1 MFGYSK
7 EAVRVKVK
15 KCEGKLQ
22 PELRKFSVDP
32 QITSLEVLQS
42 ILVKAFD
49 IKSDFTL
56 SYRSIDEYGQE
67 IYLPLLSD
75 WDLDAAFL
83 KSHNIAVNQRS
94 EPCVQLKVD
103 MKPFAEASE
112 DWEPPSVNP
121 IVPTPIT
128 ICKEQ
133 PSVAPAHHQTEKQ
146 EIQTGLQGIIMNQVE
161 KTFNMVS
168 RALNLYDDP
177 NTPPRQPLCDIE
189 FRTFLDAVGQIN
201 NPTKLREVIY
211 CGGIEPSLRKV
222 VWKHILNVYPEGMT
236 GKERMDYIRRKANE
250 YYALRTRWKDCIHR
264 GKVNADL
271 AYVTGMVRKDVL
283 RTDRHHNFY
292 AGSDDNQNI
301 ASLFNILTTYALNH
315 PSVSYCQGMSDLAS
329 PLLVT
334 MGDEAHAYIC
344 LCALMTRL
352 YPNFLLDGEAMTLKF
367 SHLTES
373 LQVYD
378 PDFYNYLKSQQA
390 DDLLFCYRWLLLEMK
405 REFAFDDALR
415 MLEVLWASLPHRL
428 PVVDLS
434 LKEKEFNPTIEIDD
448 DDPPPLSPLIKA
460 PRENAYTKVCAMRRQ
475 SSSFSLANV
484 KAPKLA
490 TCKPMNHSLDEN
502 ATRKSLANTS
512 LKHSKE
518 FQSLDDAALRVQN
531 QKNDIQD
538 NGVDVTKES
547 IFSVKEPKLMLRRS
561 MKSVPEHVKS
571 PDTQDSS
578 VSWSSTD
585 NLVNGNSSS
594 DPKDTPLGNQIRLLR
609 DKISVHNNKFF
620 SLDKFDDAT
629 MVVDD
634 NNRPK
639 VKMIKNLN
647 EFLNFATSSKTGPT
661 KQDKLLRTNS
671 AKENS
676 SKESPRIVLT
686 RTSYEDNDIE
696 AQKLRNQ
703 KPSNMSKN
711 LYSDTNDGSSPDDS
725 QEYYPMT
732 TSMTRELRLELEHLD
747 RQVFGQSY
755 VNRCSLV
762 CDSPSD
768 STSTEEKPTTNC
780 TEEKRSGLITDN
792 LRTLTETTDLTEIPK
807 KSPQFETIKS
817 NARSAEDIFLWENP
831 LHRNTPTTR
840 TTASCPQTP
849 DEQAELDFDGDTGE
863 IFEEH
868 SGKKSITPIRLL
880 RKNQSL
886 EPQELSRDTGR
897 SNTQSSESDS
907 SDKESEPTAN
917 IKNNQ
922 KDATATSKF
931 FSNMSQELENAK
943 RNCESLLN
951 AKQPNL
957 HSVASTINSFQKK
970 YEVFKPPATKTVAAP
985 AANSDLST
993 RYSINNLPPPTLF
1006 GGGNPFLMFLC
1017 LTVLLQH
1024 RDYIMRN
1031 RMDYNELA
1039 MHFDKMVR
1047 KHNVNRVLN
1056 QARQMYAIYLKQQA
1070 HKTGDVTTASADP
1083 ALAPGGCHIVVVKS
1097 QWVQMDPARGGGSD
1111 FVKLYKYFAQADW
1124 SFIDTAVDLDIAVS
1138 QFYAELLTGIKLYVP
1153 KTFSTN
1159 NRSYNILATHSISKI
1174 EVSRT
1179 EVLRLLE
1186 TVDHTKGSGCDEI
1199 PPIFLKHC
1207 ASTLVTPITMIFA
1220 RSLRDCT
1227 FPSIWK
1233 KAYIIPIH
1241 KKGSKSDI
1249 KNYRPIS
1256 ILCTIS
1262 KLLEKVVLKHLYPV
1276 ISEGISHAQHGFMK
1290 KRSTTTNLACFS
1302 NFVLSK

>member
-56 SYRSIDEYGQE
+56 SYRSADDYGQE

-83 KSHNIAVNQRS
+83 KAHNIALNQKS

-112 DWEPPSVNP
+112 DWEPPNVNP
-121 IVPTPIT
+121 DSQIT
-128 ICKEQ
+128 SQSREQ
-133 PSVAPAHHQTEKQ
+133 PTVAPAQHQTEKQ
-146 EIQTGLQGIIMNQVE
+146 DTPTGFQGLFMNHVE

-168 RALNLYDDP
+168 RALNLYEDP
-177 NTPPRQPLCDIE
+177 NTPPRAPLCDIE
-189 FRTFLDAVGQIN
+189 FRAFLDAVGQIT

-211 CGGIEPSLRKV
+211 CGGIDPSLRKV
-222 VWKHILNVYPEGMT
+222 VWKHILNVYPDGMT
-236 GKERMDYIRRKANE
+236 GKERMDYIKRKANE
-250 YYALRTRWKDCIHR
+250 YYALRTRWKDCIQQ
-264 GKVNADL
+264 GMVNPDL

-315 PSVSYCQGMSDLAS
+315 PTVSYCQGMSDLAS

-352 YPNFLLDGEAMTLKF
+352 YPNFLLDGEAMTQKF
-367 SHLTES
+367 THLTES

-415 MLEVLWASLPHRL
+415 MLEVLWASMPQKT
-428 PVVDLS
+428 PAVELS
-434 LKEKEFNPTIEIDD
+434 LKEKEFDPSLEID

-490 TCKPMNHSLDEN
+490 SYKQMNHSLDEN
-502 ATRKSLANTS
+502 ATRNILTNSS
-512 LKHSKE
+512 LKHAKE
-518 FQSLDDAALRVQN
+518 FQSLDDAALQ
-531 QKNDIQD
+531 IQRPKFDKHD
-538 NGVDVTKES
+538 NGIDKNNFVSKDS
-547 IFSVKEPKLMLRRS
+547 KLSLRRS
-561 MKSVPEHVKS
+561 MKSVPEDVKS
-571 PDTQDSS
+571 PENQDTPTA
-578 VSWSSTD
+578 VWSSTG
-585 NLVNGNSSS
+585 NLVNGNSHA
-594 DPKDTPLGNQIRLLR
+594 DTKDTPLGSQIRLLR

-620 SLDKFDDAT
+620 SSLDKLDDSMSFDT
-629 MVVDD
+629 

-647 EFLNFATSSKTGPT
+647 EFLNFASGSKVGAT
-661 KQDKLLRTNS
+661 KHDRLQRTHS

-676 SKESPRIVLT
+676 TKECPRITLT
-686 RTSYEDNDIE
+686 KTCFEEHDV
-696 AQKLRNQ
+696 AQKHRDHRTN
-703 KPSNMSKN
+703 KINKN
-711 LYSDTNDGSSPDDS
+711 LYDANDGSSPDDS

-747 RQVFGQSY
+747 RQVFGPSY
-755 VNRCSLV
+755 VNQCSLV
-762 CDSPSD
+762 CDSPSE
-768 STSTEEKPTTNC
+768 STSTEEKLTNNC
-780 TEEKRSGLITDN
+780 ADTKQACLTAD
-792 LRTLTETTDLTEIPK
+792 TLEAQTETTEVTK
-807 KSPQFETIKS
+807 RSPLFETIKS
-817 NARSAEDIFLWENP
+817 NARSAEDIYLWENP

-886 EPQELSRDTGR
+886 EPQDLSRDSRHSVTH
-897 SNTQSSESDS
+897 SSESDS
-907 SDKESEPTAN
+907 SERDTVEPAN
-917 IKNNQ
+917 EVDVKSNQQELNN
-922 KDATATSKF
+922 TSRSQKF

-951 AKQPNL
+951 VKQTNL
-957 HSVASTINSFQKK
+957 HSVASTINNFQKK
-970 YEVFKPPATKTVAAP
+970 YEVFKPPVQKNVPAN
-985 AANSDLST
+985 AANGDST
-993 RYSINNLPPPTLF
+993 TKFTVSNLPPPTVF

-1070 HKTGDVTTASADP
+1070 HKTGDVTT
-1083 ALAPGGCHIVVVKS
+1083 
-1097 QWVQMDPARGGGSD
+1097 
-1111 FVKLYKYFAQADW
+1111 
-1124 SFIDTAVDLDIAVS
+1124 
-1138 QFYAELLTGIKLYVP
+1138 
-1153 KTFSTN
+1153 
-1159 NRSYNILATHSISKI
+1159 
-1174 EVSRT
+1174 
-1179 EVLRLLE
+1179 
-1186 TVDHTKGSGCDEI
+1186 
-1199 PPIFLKHC
+1199 
-1207 ASTLVTPITMIFA
+1207 
-1220 RSLRDCT
+1220 
-1227 FPSIWK
+1227 
-1233 KAYIIPIH
+1233 
-1241 KKGSKSDI
+1241 
-1249 KNYRPIS
+1249 
-1256 ILCTIS
+1256 
-1262 KLLEKVVLKHLYPV
+1262 
-1276 ISEGISHAQHGFMK
+1276 
-1290 KRSTTTNLACFS
+1290 
-1302 NFVLSK
+1302 

>member
-42 ILVKAFD
+42 ILIKAFD

-56 SYRSIDEYGQE
+56 SYRSVDDYGQE

-83 KSHNIAVNQRS
+83 KAHNIALTQRS
-94 EPCVQLKVD
+94 EPCCQLKVE

-112 DWEPPSVNP
+112 DWEPPSVASVNP
-121 IVPTPIT
+121 TAPVATQNLR
-128 ICKEQ
+128 EQ
-133 PSVAPAHHQTEKQ
+133 PTVTPAPQQSEKQ
-146 EIQTGLQGIIMNQVE
+146 EIQTGFQGLIMNQME
-161 KTFNMVS
+161 KTFNIVS
-168 RALNLYDDP
+168 RALNLYEDP
-177 NTPPRQPLCDIE
+177 NTPPRAPLSDIE
-189 FRTFLDAVGQIN
+189 FRTFLDTVGQITN
-201 NPTKLREVIY
+201 TTKLREVIY
-211 CGGIEPSLRKV
+211 CGGIDPSLRKV

-236 GKERMDYIRRKANE
+236 GRERMDYIKRKANE
-250 YYALRTRWKDCIHR
+250 YYALRACWKDCIQK

-271 AYVTGMVRKDVL
+271 AYVTSMVRKDVL
-283 RTDRHHNFY
+283 RTDRHHTFY

-315 PSVSYCQGMSDLAS
+315 PTVSYCQGMSDLAS

-415 MLEVLWASLPHRL
+415 MLEVLWASLPQRT
-428 PVVDLS
+428 PTTELS
-434 LKEKEFNPTIEIDD
+434 LKEKEFDPEVEVD
-448 DDPPPLSPLIKA
+448 DDPPPLSPLVKA

-490 TCKPMNHSLDEN
+490 TCKQMNHSLDEN
-502 ATRKSLANTS
+502 VTRQDTSDAS
-512 LKHSKE
+512 LKHCKE
-518 FQSLDDAALRVQN
+518 KFQSLDDASLQSQN
-531 QKNDIQD
+531 TKPDK
-538 NGVDVTKES
+538 VTEKSKENNK
-547 IFSVKEPKLMLRRS
+547 VKDRDAKVHTRRN
-561 MKSVPEHVKS
+561 MRSVPEHGKAVD
-571 PDTQDSS
+571 PRDAATPA
-578 VSWSSTD
+578 WSSTGS
-585 NLVNGNSSS
+585 LMNGNSQAE
-594 DPKDTPLGNQIRLLR
+594 KETPLGNQIRMLR

-620 SLDKFDDAT
+620 SSLDKLDDPSGG
-629 MVVDD
+629 DP
-634 NNRPK
+634 NRPQ

-647 EFLNFATSSKTGPT
+647 EFLNFATGSKTAPQNDKLQRTRSVIEKSSK
-661 KQDKLLRTNS
+661 DC
-671 AKENS
+671 
-676 SKESPRIVLT
+676 PRIMLT
-686 RTSYEDNDIE
+686 KTSFDESDLGSPGDTKDHKLNRINKNDNLD
-696 AQKLRNQ
+696 A
-703 KPSNMSKN
+703 
-711 LYSDTNDGSSPDDS
+711 NDSSSPDDS

-747 RQVFGQSY
+747 RQVFGPSY
-755 VNRCSLV
+755 VNRCSV
-762 CDSPSD
+762 ICDSPSD
-768 STSTEEKPTTNC
+768 STSTEEKPTNDI
-780 TEEKRSGLITDN
+780 TEVKQEITEN
-792 LRTLTETTDLTEIPK
+792 LDTHAIAPEIGEAIK
-807 KSPQFETIKS
+807 KSPLLETVKS
-817 NARSAEDIFLWENP
+817 NARSAEDIYLWENP
-831 LHRNTPTTR
+831 LHRNTPTIR

-886 EPQELSRDTGR
+886 EPQELLRESKHSSTH
-897 SNTQSSESDS
+897 SSESDS
-907 SDKESEPTAN
+907 SDKDLTVPTQTVYTRSNQQEAAN
-917 IKNNQ
+917 MSRSHN
-922 KDATATSKF
+922 F
-931 FSNMSQELENAK
+931 FSSMSQELENARK
-943 RNCESLLN
+943 NCESLLN
-951 AKQPNL
+951 AKQPHL
-957 HSVASTINSFQKK
+957 HSVATTINNFQKK
-970 YEVFKPPATKTVAAP
+970 YEAFKPPVQRGGCGPGGAGDGAVRFTVGG
-985 AANSDLST
+985 
-993 RYSINNLPPPTLF
+993 LPPPGAF

-1056 QARQMYAIYLKQQA
+1056 QARQMYAMYLKQQA
-1070 HKTGDVTTASADP
+1070 QKTGDITT
-1083 ALAPGGCHIVVVKS
+1083 
-1097 QWVQMDPARGGGSD
+1097 
-1111 FVKLYKYFAQADW
+1111 
-1124 SFIDTAVDLDIAVS
+1124 
-1138 QFYAELLTGIKLYVP
+1138 
-1153 KTFSTN
+1153 
-1159 NRSYNILATHSISKI
+1159 
-1174 EVSRT
+1174 
-1179 EVLRLLE
+1179 
-1186 TVDHTKGSGCDEI
+1186 
-1199 PPIFLKHC
+1199 
-1207 ASTLVTPITMIFA
+1207 
-1220 RSLRDCT
+1220 
-1227 FPSIWK
+1227 
-1233 KAYIIPIH
+1233 
-1241 KKGSKSDI
+1241 
-1249 KNYRPIS
+1249 
-1256 ILCTIS
+1256 
-1262 KLLEKVVLKHLYPV
+1262 
-1276 ISEGISHAQHGFMK
+1276 
-1290 KRSTTTNLACFS
+1290 
-1302 NFVLSK
+1302 

>member
-42 ILVKAFD
+42 ILIKAFD

-56 SYRSIDEYGQE
+56 SYRSVDDYGQE

-83 KSHNIAVNQRS
+83 KAHNIALNQKS

-112 DWEPPSVNP
+112 DWEPPNVNP
-121 IVPTPIT
+121 TT
-128 ICKEQ
+128 QMTSQSKEQ
-133 PSVAPAHHQTEKQ
+133 PTVAPSPHQNEKQ
-146 EIQTGLQGIIMNQVE
+146 DTPTGFQGLFMNHVE

-168 RALNLYDDP
+168 RALNLYEDP
-177 NTPPRQPLCDIE
+177 NTPPRPPLSDIE
-189 FRTFLDAVGQIN
+189 FRAFLDAVGQIN

-211 CGGIEPSLRKV
+211 CGGIDPSLRKV
-222 VWKHILNVYPEGMT
+222 VWKHILNVYPDGMT
-236 GKERMDYIRRKANE
+236 GKERMDYIKRKANE
-250 YYALRTRWKDCIHR
+250 YYALRTRWKDCIQQ
-264 GKVNADL
+264 GMVNPDL

-315 PSVSYCQGMSDLAS
+315 PTVSYCQGMSDLAS

-405 REFAFDDALR
+405 REFAFEDALR
-415 MLEVLWASLPHRL
+415 MLEVLWASLPQKT
-428 PVVDLS
+428 PAVELS
-434 LKEKEFNPTIEIDD
+434 LKEKEFDPTLEID
-448 DDPPPLSPLIKA
+448 DDPPPLSPLVKA
-460 PRENAYTKVCAMRRQ
+460 PRENAYTKVCAIRRQ

-490 TCKPMNHSLDEN
+490 TCKQMNHSLDEN
-502 ATRKSLANTS
+502 VTRQILTNPS
-512 LKHSKE
+512 LKHAKE
-518 FQSLDDAALRVQN
+518 FQSLDDGVLQVQ
-531 QKNDIQD
+531 KPRFDRHD
-538 NGVDVTKES
+538 NGIEKNNFTSKDTK
-547 IFSVKEPKLMLRRS
+547 MHLRRG
-561 MKSVPEHVKS
+561 MKSVPEDGKS
-571 PDTQDSS
+571 PEQQEPA
-578 VSWSSTD
+578 VWSSTGSK
-585 NLVNGNSSS
+585 VS
-594 DPKDTPLGNQIRLLR
+594 DFK
-609 DKISVHNNKFF
+609 H
-620 SLDKFDDAT
+620 
-629 MVVDD
+629 
-634 NNRPK
+634 
-639 VKMIKNLN
+639 
-647 EFLNFATSSKTGPT
+647 E
-661 KQDKLLRTNS
+661 KLQRTHS

-676 SKESPRIVLT
+676 SKGCPRITLT
-686 RTSYEDNDIE
+686 KNSFEEHDV
-696 AQKLRNQ
+696 AQKLKDAKTN
-703 KPSNMSKN
+703 KITKN
-711 LYSDTNDGSSPDDS
+711 LYDANDGSSPDDS

-755 VNRCSLV
+755 VNRCSLI
-762 CDSPSD
+762 CDSPSE
-768 STSTEEKPTTNC
+768 STSTEEKQTNC
-780 TEEKRSGLITDN
+780 TDTKQACL
-792 LRTLTETTDLTEIPK
+792 TTDTIETQTSTIELTK
-807 KSPQFETIKS
+807 KSPLFETIKS
-817 NARSAEDIFLWENP
+817 NARSAEDIYLWENP

-849 DEQAELDFDGDTGE
+849 DEQADLDFDGDTGE

-886 EPQELSRDTGR
+886 EPQDLSRDGR
-897 SNTQSSESDS
+897 HSVTPSSESDS
-907 SDKESEPTAN
+907 SERDTVEPAN
-917 IKNNQ
+917 EADLKNNPQ
-922 KDATATSKF
+922 DPNSSSRSQKF

-951 AKQPNL
+951 VKPTNL
-957 HSVASTINSFQKK
+957 HSVASTINNFQKK
-970 YEVFKPPATKTVAAP
+970 YEVFKPPVQKNVSAISVSSENTGKF
-985 AANSDLST
+985 
-993 RYSINNLPPPTLF
+993 SISNLPPPTAF

-1070 HKTGDVTTASADP
+1070 HKTGDVTT
-1083 ALAPGGCHIVVVKS
+1083 
-1097 QWVQMDPARGGGSD
+1097 
-1111 FVKLYKYFAQADW
+1111 
-1124 SFIDTAVDLDIAVS
+1124 
-1138 QFYAELLTGIKLYVP
+1138 
-1153 KTFSTN
+1153 
-1159 NRSYNILATHSISKI
+1159 
-1174 EVSRT
+1174 
-1179 EVLRLLE
+1179 
-1186 TVDHTKGSGCDEI
+1186 
-1199 PPIFLKHC
+1199 
-1207 ASTLVTPITMIFA
+1207 
-1220 RSLRDCT
+1220 
-1227 FPSIWK
+1227 
-1233 KAYIIPIH
+1233 
-1241 KKGSKSDI
+1241 
-1249 KNYRPIS
+1249 
-1256 ILCTIS
+1256 
-1262 KLLEKVVLKHLYPV
+1262 
-1276 ISEGISHAQHGFMK
+1276 
-1290 KRSTTTNLACFS
+1290 
-1302 NFVLSK
+1302 